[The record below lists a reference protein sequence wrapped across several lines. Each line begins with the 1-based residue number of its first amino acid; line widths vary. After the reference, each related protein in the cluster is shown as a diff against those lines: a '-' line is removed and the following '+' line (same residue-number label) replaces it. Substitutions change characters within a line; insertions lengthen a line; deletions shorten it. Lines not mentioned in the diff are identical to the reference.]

1 MKGTLL
7 PTSLLSVLVML
18 PASGGSLDS
27 DTLEAVEAFAEEEA
41 PRFLELS
48 SQRIDFEADALISD
62 DIRVQRYSAAYEAE
76 AGYLTFGA
84 SFGYLTHFI
93 DYNPNGTTNPL
104 TRTEETFQGSL
115 SLGYA
120 WNDSL
125 TSSIS
130 LSGYEGFTD
139 YRSLWISEFFR
150 QSFELFPQYEEAD
163 PYGFAI
169 SFGNSWEFANGVD
182 RISLDLGYSR
192 DRIAP
197 GWEIGGLRFNEA
209 ESTDDILETF
219 SGSLTVENYVTST
232 IKTQQ
237 TVRLSQV
244 TDRELRT
251 QLRTNWAWAPLDSW
265 TLRAE
270 LGATFEPTDF
280 ESYFGGLNLVYQI
293 TPQLSFDLGYRLYT
307 DSGEIT
313 TSNFNTAAPA
323 LDSNE
328 ISASLLWTNGTHS
341 LRGTVGFYQTDF
353 EPSGVENI
361 EFANLYRDRDF
372 FALRGAYSLTF

>member
-1 MKGTLL
+1 MSLSKRAGPSPCTSIFFRVL
-7 PTSLLSVLVML
+7 PISKLGKNKRIRQEDYLN
-18 PASGGSLDS
+18 GI
-27 DTLEAVEAFAEEEA
+27 
-41 PRFLELS
+41 S

-76 AGYLTFGA
+76 AGDLTFGA

-130 LSGYEGFTD
+130 FSGYEGFTD

-251 QLRTNWAWAPLDSW
+251 QLRTNWAWAPLD
-265 TLRAE
+265 
-270 LGATFEPTDF
+270 
-280 ESYFGGLNLVYQI
+280 
-293 TPQLSFDLGYRLYT
+293 LYT